1 LKLALLANDSN
12 TGSFVFSED
21 EYRTGYA
28 APYRWSN
35 LMQIGLLD
43 RHKGLVIGLSLQ
55 NMILRRL
62 IDVTYK
68 QDPEIWNYL
77 ILPRSPE
84 PSNEDAK
91 GAILSNLC
99 DDVEARS
106 FRKSE
111 VKLIWVDDVTNDVA
125 PLLDKIREIPAE

>member
-1 LKLALLANDSN
+1 MSTVRHACALEARTAGNDSN

-55 NMILRRL
+55 DTILRRL
-62 IDVTYK
+62 IDVI
-68 QDPEIWNYL
+68 QAGP
-77 ILPRSPE
+77 
-84 PSNEDAK
+84 
-91 GAILSNLC
+91 
-99 DDVEARS
+99 
-106 FRKSE
+106 
-111 VKLIWVDDVTNDVA
+111 
-125 PLLDKIREIPAE
+125 